1 MCRLLCVKSDQLFAV
16 EHYFPAFS
24 RMAKNSSEYQGHG
37 WGIAWREG
45 DHWKLHHNITPIWED
60 KLPSEVQTQ
69 LCIVHARSAFED
81 RDIAVENN
89 MPFQQ
94 GNKIFAFNGELR
106 GVRIKA
112 EGRIGAEKLFNL
124 ILSRD
129 RGDLHKAVADSMKL
143 LEQRTT
149 HLKAA
154 NLVVSDGTSIYLAS
168 RYNEKLDYY
177 TMWRK
182 ADGHRLVICSE
193 PLDSEALWS
202 PIAQGVEK
210 VA

>member
-1 MCRLLCVKSDQLFAV
+1 MCRLLCVKADQLFAV
-16 EHYFPAFS
+16 DDYFPAFS
-24 RMAKNSSEYQGHG
+24 RMAKNSREYQGHG

-45 DHWKLHHNITPIWED
+45 DQWKLHHSITPIWED
-60 KLPSEVQTQ
+60 NLPSGVRTQ
-69 LCIVHARSAFED
+69 LCILHARSAFED

-94 GNKIFAFNGELR
+94 GNMIFAFNGELR

-124 ILSRD
+124 ILSRH
-129 RGDLHKAVADSMKL
+129 RGDLRQALVDSMKL

-149 HLKAA
+149 HFKAA
-154 NLVVSDGTSIYLAS
+154 NLIISDGASINLAS
-168 RYNEKLDYY
+168 RFSEKLDYY

-182 ADGHRLVICSE
+182 TESNRLVICSE
-193 PLDSEALWS
+193 PLDSEAVWS